1 MQTENTTSSTRQPLK
16 RLSYRPKEVAAI
28 TGAGLTRVWEWI
40 GDGTLESVLVGKTR
54 LVSAE
59 SVERLVRGE

>member
-1 MQTENTTSSTRQPLK
+1 MQSEIAEPSTRQPLK

-28 TGAGLTRVWEWI
+28 TGVGFTRVWEWI